1 METWMLYTLKSSVCL
16 AAGYLLYYML
26 LRHET
31 FHRFKR
37 VVLLGIIVMAI
48 LVPLIRIQVA
58 YKGIALPVQKL
69 ESVFAPSMP
78 VVAAMPESAP
88 VPVISP
94 QKHSPSLLV
103 MLYLAG
109 AVIQLLLI
117 LFSISRILVIL
128 GKSKTERCRGIRV
141 ALYPGEVVP
150 FCFGR
155 WIILSDRDYRS
166 HGDEIILHEQTHLR
180 AGHGLDLLLTECYLA
195 VTWFNPFSWFIR
207 FELKQNHE
215 FEADRNVIK
224 QGVDV
229 SDYQLLL
236 VRSVAGETRF
246 NLANQFNQ
254 HNLKTRLTMMNK
266 QNSRPGA
273 LLKALLFI
281 PLIALMVQVFAQKQM
296 TPPQSGSKDHP
307 AAKYLELNPDQL
319 ALLGFECQPS
329 GLYYKNI
336 RHGSSD
342 KGTTCLYFTAGT
354 YSASIILHPGEQITG
369 HSQPEKI
376 LKKQALTTHDFYPVV
391 VAGFNGNRTLDM
403 IGAEKD
409 PAMKLLPVQVNMAA
423 LNLGKRA
430 DTLVFW
436 FKPTPDL
443 TKMLSSIAK
452 VDDYLQSCPADPAEA
467 RHNIKK

>member
-1 METWMLYTLKSSVCL
+1 MLFSLKSSVCL
-16 AAGYLLYYML
+16 AAGYLLYYLL
-26 LRHET
+26 LRCET
-31 FHRFKR
+31 FHRIKR
-37 VVLLGIIVMAI
+37 AILLGIIVMA
-48 LVPLIRIQVA
+48 LVVPLIRIQVA

-69 ESVFAPSMP
+69 ESVFTPAMP
-78 VVAAMPESAP
+78 VVTALPESAP
-88 VPVISP
+88 IPVIPP
-94 QKHSPSLLV
+94 QKHSPGSLV

-109 AVIQLLLI
+109 AAIQLILI
-117 LFSISRILVIL
+117 LYSITRIMVIL
-128 GKSKTERCRGIRV
+128 GKSRKEILRGTRI
-141 ALYPGEVVP
+141 ALYPGEVIP

-155 WIILSDRDYRS
+155 WIILSEKDYRS
-166 HGDEIILHEQTHLR
+166 HGNEIILHEQTHLR
-180 AGHGLDLLLTECYLA
+180 AGHGLDLLLSECYLA
-195 VTWFNPFSWFIR
+195 FTWFNPFSWLIR

-224 QGVDV
+224 QGVGV

-254 HNLKTRLTMMNK
+254 HNLKTRLAMMNK

-296 TPPQSGSKDHP
+296 TPPQSAAKDQP
-307 AAKYLELNPDQL
+307 AAKYLELKPDQL

-336 RHGSSD
+336 RHGRSD

-354 YSASIILHPGEQITG
+354 YSASIILHPGEQITV

-391 VAGFNGNRTLDM
+391 VAGYNGSRTLDM
-403 IGAEKD
+403 TGAEKD

-443 TKMLSSIAK
+443 TKVLTSIAK
-452 VDDYLQSCPADPAEA
+452 VDDYLQSCPADAA
-467 RHNIKK
+467 VSRHNMKK